1 MKLGLCLEGGGAKG
15 AYQAGVVKALY
26 DGGINKFYSISGTSI
41 GAINGYYLYTGNVD
55 NLEKMWTNIKDIQN
69 GNVKIVNN
77 TVDNS
82 PAIDNLRELDDS
94 NIKEMNFYVNYV
106 EVDNKVVSEKIVDVS
121 KMPRNEAIIS
131 ISYSGL
137 LPSNPNATLGF
148 KEQFV
153 KDVQE
158 GIYDGFKLDGGLIRS
173 ALIEPLIGDNVDK
186 IILISTKYN
195 YELPENIKK
204 IYDEDKIIVV
214 RPNTQFAPKD
224 TLNFDDEFCKTIY
237 QEGYEIGKNILDR
250 L

>member
-94 NIKEMNFYVNYV
+94 NIEEMNFYVNYV

-204 IYDEDKIIVV
+204 YTMKI
-214 RPNTQFAPKD
+214 K
-224 TLNFDDEFCKTIY
+224 
-237 QEGYEIGKNILDR
+237 
-250 L
+250 

>member
-94 NIKEMNFYVNYV
+94 NIEEMNFYVNYV
-106 EVDNKVVSEKIVDVS
+106 EVDNKVVSEKIVDIS
-121 KMPRNEAIIS
+121 KMPRAFHTVGCYHQIQT
-131 ISYSGL
+131 
-137 LPSNPNATLGF
+137 TLGF

-195 YELPENIKK
+195 YELPEDIKK
-204 IYDEDKIIVV
+204 VYDEDKIIVV

>member
-26 DGGINKFYSISGTSI
+26 DNGINNFYSISGTSI
-41 GAINGYYLYTGNVD
+41 GAMNGYYLYTGNVD

-82 PAIDNLRELDDS
+82 PVIDNLKELDDS
-94 NIKEMNFYVNYV
+94 KIEKMNFYVNYV
-106 EVDNKVVSEKIVDVS
+106 EVNNKVVSEKVVNVL
-121 KMPRNEAIIS
+121 KMPKDEAILS

-148 KEQFV
+148 KEQFM
-153 KDVQE
+153 KDVQD

-173 ALIEPLIGDNVDK
+173 ALIEPLIVDNVDK

-195 YELPENIKK
+195 YDLPDDIKK
-204 IYDEDKIIVV
+204 IYNEDKIIVV